1 MLNLMLAKVSS
12 AARDERGAEM
22 VEWIVVV
29 AILAVVAGLV
39 FGPNGVLRDALN
51 SGISNISNIVTNAG
65 S

>member
-1 MLNLMLAKVSS
+1 MLTLMFSKLSMG
-12 AARDERGAEM
+12 ARDERGAEM

-51 SGISNISNIVTNAG
+51 SGVSNISNVVSNAG

>member
-1 MLNLMLAKVSS
+1 MLNAIKSKVLG

-39 FGPNGVLRDALN
+39 FGPNGVLRDAMN
-51 SGISNISNIVTNAG
+51 SGVSNISNIVSNAG